1 MAAATAKEKSPETEN
16 VNSLAHLLSG
26 LHTASNNA
34 NILHTN
40 GIDFSSVNTK
50 VINLIQ
56 RVFTILKL
64 NSFLGCPC
72 KTN

>member
-26 LHTASNNA
+26 LHTTDNV

-50 VINLIQ
+50 VM
-56 RVFTILKL
+56 
-64 NSFLGCPC
+64 NSNRFFSPQIW
-72 KTN
+72 NF